1 MINIVSDACKMA
13 ARIEAQ
19 SARHPGRRAADE
31 QPEPVERPG
40 RHECQRW
47 EATAL
52 VYKATTGKAAGGWV
66 TEPHKLM
73 AANREDVLSLRAQYI
88 DCYLHASRRAQAAHK
103 RTASDALVVPTAQ
116 RARRASA
123 PSNLTEGGADRNEGR
138 RGPLPGEG
146 RAGPGR
152 GHILESTVPVE
163 ILAQPLMP
171 PPGLGCA
178 NWLQQLTLKKQWQ
191 TKRIEQLEAQIDE
204 YVKLNAAKARCVA
217 PCRNSPNATPAA
229 IKSMPRLP
237 AARHARDST
246 IKAQREEL
254 RRLEDSLWQVGLSI
268 ARGCPSSKRRAPR
281 GCTSSWILASR
292 ARSLREGRRA
302 ICAPTAGTVGVA
314 IVPTWPTLAHRR
326 SSLSHVSV
334 SL

>member
-1 MINIVSDACKMA
+1 
-13 ARIEAQ
+13 
-19 SARHPGRRAADE
+19 
-31 QPEPVERPG
+31 
-40 RHECQRW
+40 
-47 EATAL
+47 
-52 VYKATTGKAAGGWV
+52 V